1 MFPPKWG
8 MSSGNGNPDG
18 ISIPFV
24 SHRTIHPD
32 RLNITA
38 TNGEEFVNGIV
49 IGQFQAGSLGKI

>member
-1 MFPPKWG
+1 

-24 SHRTIHPD
+24 SDRTIHPAS
-32 RLNITA
+32 LNITA

-49 IGQFQAGSLGKI
+49 TGQFLAGSLGKI